1 MVDRGMSGH
10 SGSNMWMNGP
20 FLFCSLYY
28 ASGEKGK
35 RRLSIASQSI
45 GIKQNVSSVEACKG
59 PKSQTKIASEGTC
72 VCVCVRLLHPHQP
85 CPRQA
90 LKTTTS
96 KTAHLAPSQ
105 TALLPSR
112 PKAKSVPVLL
122 CLKILTYCAC
132 TTISDT
138 NLKNSVY
145 VNSNRDMV
153 FALCLSSG

>member
-1 MVDRGMSGH
+1 MRG
-10 SGSNMWMNGP
+10 
-20 FLFCSLYY
+20 
-28 ASGEKGK
+28 EGK
-35 RRLSIASQSI
+35 KKVVHCITKHR
-45 GIKQNVSSVEACKG
+45 IKQNVSSVEACKG

-72 VCVCVRLLHPHQP
+72 VCVRLLHPHQP

-96 KTAHLAPSQ
+96 KTSTFGAQPNSTVAIQAKGQISAGA
-105 TALLPSR
+105 ALFEDLD
-112 PKAKSVPVLL
+112 LL
-122 CLKILTYCAC
+122 CMHYQ

-153 FALCLSSG
+153 FALCLSNG

>member
-45 GIKQNVSSVEACKG
+45 GIKQNVSNC
-59 PKSQTKIASEGTC
+59 QRRDL
-72 VCVCVRLLHPHQP
+72 CVCVRLLHPLQP

>member
-20 FLFCSLYY
+20 SFLFCSLYY

-72 VCVCVRLLHPHQP
+72 GCVCSIITPPSTLSKASIENDHRQDSAFGAQP
-85 CPRQA
+85 NSTVAIQ
-90 LKTTTS
+90 
-96 KTAHLAPSQ
+96 
-105 TALLPSR
+105 
-112 PKAKSVPVLL
+112 AKSQISAGAALFEDLDLL
-122 CLKILTYCAC
+122 CMHYHFGYK
-132 TTISDT
+132 S
-138 NLKNSVY
+138 KE
-145 VNSNRDMV
+145 
-153 FALCLSSG
+153 